1 MPSSSSS
8 HPSKDATTL
17 APGKLSGVLGAESK
31 PLVESGSSFN
41 FFGTGGAGGSS
52 ATLVF
57 GDDRSRPGGGGGGGT
72 FTIVAEAAEAT
83 ADPEAIPNRV
93 VGTSCGGG

>member
-1 MPSSSSS
+1 MN
-8 HPSKDATTL
+8 HVRVLSKDATTL

-31 PLVESGSSFN
+31 PVGSGSSFI
-41 FFGTGGAGGSS
+41 FLGAGGAGGSS
-52 ATLVF
+52 AALAF

-72 FTIVAEAAEAT
+72 FTIAAGATEAI
-83 ADPEAIPNRV
+83 ADPEAFPNRV